1 MISPQTTSNF
11 GTSNI
16 IYIRGGLDGAKN
28 YPVTPGYTAFLLDEE
43 NKKFFIKSIG
53 ANGVPN
59 IREFDYEEKNTQ
71 MQASS
76 GDDSSKYAT
85 KEDIEYLKKEIRK
98 LHEKRNNYKHNNY
111 RRNGN
116 GKSYGKSV

>member
-28 YPVTPGYTAFLLDEE
+28 YPVTPGYIAFLLDEE

-53 ANGVPN
+53 VNGVPN

-98 LHEKRNNYKHNNY
+98 LHEKRNNY